1 MSKPTFLNSLNS
13 KYILGKELNLL
24 SLELFHL
31 VKAGRLH
38 PLDKDTGRPIP
49 QPHALRIKK
58 RLVEIKQE
66 MKVLPLEKGT
76 IDTLYRGQQKE
87 DAKRK
92 LDLRATALQEEQ
104 NTLNEKLKAII
115 DINDWTTYE
124 PPEEP
129 KNLITHLPIDL
140 TKAFAILQNA
150 LFKKSEVEQ
159 LNTTDGG
166 QSPTKESV
174 SEMQVESVVEEPT
187 PTATET
193 SVPKESS
200 LDIRAK
206 ELLTKKQAEEI
217 IKAMTV
223 IRVSDTEIII
233 KHGNEEI
240 TATCGDMDFKSNA
253 KPWLMFMS
261 ILQDRNNQYFIGRYD
276 KVNPDNNKDYLS
288 KAKLF
293 GNFSKKFIEFI
304 NYKFSLSLPRSFN
317 VFENLKHL
325 EGDGMYRPKFRV
337 DEHQK
342 SNQQVYLKNLS
353 KDGTLAKLEDL
364 FAKHKCEKDKSAKD
378 HLLNEIS
385 KLAAHAKQNN
395 WAMPETIAEAFLGT
409 VTDVT
414 PNLDALEISDY
425 IDEVTKKDR
434 YQL

>member
-1 MSKPTFLNSLNS
+1 MQREQKAMSKPTFLNSLNS

-24 SLELFHL
+24 PLELFHL
-31 VKAGRLH
+31 VKAGSLH
-38 PLDKDTGRPIP
+38 PLDDNGEPILNP
-49 QPHALRIKK
+49 DVQIKLDSRK
-58 RLVEIKQE
+58 N
-66 MKVLPLEKGT
+66 LEKELRVMPLRYGT
-76 IDTLYRGQQKE
+76 LETGKVFSNRAASHYDKE
-87 DAKRK
+87 QEKSNLDNKNNALLKELEDIKSQLAAISDFTSWASFELPEDKRERQSIYN
-92 LDLRATALQEEQ
+92 LLLRAKYKTC
-104 NTLNEKLKAII
+104 
-115 DINDWTTYE
+115 D
-124 PPEEP
+124 
-129 KNLITHLPIDL
+129 
-140 TKAFAILQNA
+140 TKKENSNSNA
-150 LFKKSEVEQ
+150 K
-159 LNTTDGG
+159 
-166 QSPTKESV
+166 
-174 SEMQVESVVEEPT
+174 VVAEEPT
-187 PTATET
+187 PTATKT
-193 SVPKESS
+193 AVPKESS

-206 ELLTKKQAEEI
+206 ELLTNKQTEEI

-240 TATCGDMDFKSNA
+240 TATCGDMGFKSNA

-276 KVNPDNNKDYLS
+276 KVNPKNNDDYRR

>member
-24 SLELFHL
+24 SFELFHL

-261 ILQDRNNQYFIGRYD
+261 ILQDRNNQCFIGRYD
-276 KVNPDNNKDYLS
+276 KVNPQNNDDYRR

-293 GNFSKKFIEFI
+293 SNFSKKFIQFI
-304 NYKFSLSLPRSFN
+304 NDKFSLSLPDGFN

-342 SNQQVYLKNLS
+342 SYQQVDIKNLS
-353 KDGTLAKLEDL
+353 RESTLAKLTELKKQYEGEKDNAEKKRIFIKIVQYCNYAEKKRGIPGSEL
-364 FAKHKCEKDKSAKD
+364 RSFIPLPDDTPSENDMMELISEVTEKDK
-378 HLLNEIS
+378 
-385 KLAAHAKQNN
+385 
-395 WAMPETIAEAFLGT
+395 
-409 VTDVT
+409 
-414 PNLDALEISDY
+414 
-425 IDEVTKKDR
+425 DR
-434 YQL
+434 LF